1 MENLAYVDPPMT
13 ERIEGK
19 TYLMAPCPRPS
30 HNVIAGNIFSIFH
43 HYLKGKK
50 CRAFG
55 DNMDVH
61 LDNENVYVPD
71 VMIVCDRTKIH
82 RDGLHGA
89 PDLAV
94 EVLSPST
101 AHRDRGP
108 KMRHY
113 AAAGTKEYWIVS
125 PLGKSVEV
133 YLGEN
138 GQFCLDY
145 IYYAEYPEDE
155 LARMED
161 SERASLRHD
170 IPVSLYDDFLVSV
183 KEVFE
188 DVDDFL

>member
-1 MENLAYVDPPMT
+1 MENLAYIDPPMT

-30 HNVIAGNIFSIFH
+30 HNVIATNILNIFYN
-43 HYLKGKK
+43 YLKGKR

-61 LDNENVYVPD
+61 IDNENVYVPD
-71 VMIVCDRTKIH
+71 VMIVCDRSRVH

-89 PDLAV
+89 PDLVV

-125 PLGKSVEV
+125 PFGKSVEV
-133 YLGEN
+133 YHNEGGRFE
-138 GQFCLDY
+138 LDAMY
-145 IYYAEYPEDE
+145 TDYTDLDLE
-155 LARMED
+155 RMNDDDRKEV
-161 SERASLRHD
+161 RWQ
-170 IPVSLYDDFLVSV
+170 IPVSLYDDFLVDV
-183 KEVFE
+183 KDVFF
-188 DVDDFL
+188 DVDDFE

>member
-1 MENLAYVDPPMT
+1 MENLAYQDPPMV

-30 HNVIAGNIFSIFH
+30 HNVIATNILNIFYN
-43 HYLKGKK
+43 YLKGKR

-61 LDNENVYVPD
+61 IDNENVYVPD
-71 VMIVCDRTKIH
+71 VMIVCDRSRVH

-133 YLGEN
+133 YLGAD
-138 GQFCLDY
+138 GQFTLDY
-145 IYYAEYPEDE
+145 IYYAEYSEDE
-155 LARMED
+155 LERMDET
-161 SERASLRHD
+161 ERAHLREE
-170 IPVSLYDDFLVSV
+170 IPVSLDEDFRVSV
-183 KEVFE
+183 KEIFD
-188 DVDDFL
+188 DVDDFM

>member
-1 MENLAYVDPPMT
+1 MENLAYQDPPMV

-30 HNVIAGNIFSIFH
+30 HNVIATNILNIFYN
-43 HYLKGKK
+43 YLKGKR

-61 LDNENVYVPD
+61 IDNENVYVPD
-71 VMIVCDRTKIH
+71 VMIVCDRSRVH
-82 RDGLHGA
+82 HDGLHGA

-133 YLGEN
+133 YHNEGGRFE
-138 GQFCLDY
+138 LDAMY
-145 IYYAEYPEDE
+145 TDYTDLDLE
-155 LARMED
+155 RMNDDDRKEV
-161 SERASLRHD
+161 RWQ
-170 IPVSLYDDFLVSV
+170 IPVSLYDDFLVDV
-183 KEVFE
+183 KDVFF
-188 DVDDFL
+188 DVDDFE